1 MTKPSANLF
10 SILFLFAT
18 LIAADWCAAQDVT
31 TVRITDEILVP
42 DCDRLGINLG
52 GDAYYSGAALVKKR
66 VRANFEGT
74 SYRQCH
80 FGPVWTEN
88 GCSTWFGVPD
98 AWREFLLDGNGRY
111 TILSGPSKGTTGV
124 IRGIRKIAYD
134 HQGKTV
140 QQDFFVLDKVIEP
153 ADANGGILVEN
164 LSRIDEGKLKR
175 PHDYWM
181 SDGVAIRNG
190 DVPNGSFGVSPMHMD
205 AANKRQF
212 IRFST
217 HYRRY
222 GELNGLWRV
231 RFWAKRLAGNPVV
244 AFIPSRDEWGESGQV
259 TPGDKWQQH
268 ELTLRVD
275 KVPEPDFSGS
285 TQHLTFVLSADGGSV
300 LIDDVE
306 AWLEGDTNPTAF
318 RDDCVNMLREF
329 NPGVIRQLQMGGT
342 TLRNSLMPPIKA
354 HAFASQKSTKSGPY
368 DGGRHAAYG
377 LHQLY
382 ELCEHL
388 GCDPW
393 YCLPGTLHIQEIKDF
408 MEYLAGP
415 ADTPYGR
422 LRAEL
427 GHAEPWTKTLGTIH
441 VEFGNEAWNNAGPYQ
456 LGGFNGEDYWKDL
469 IAAAKASPYY
479 TPNIIFHAGGQAA
492 NSWLN
497 GNLMPRVPNADRFG
511 LAPYIIQSLS
521 KEDMQRMKTDD
532 DFFRWAFAWPIWRS
546 NDPDGAMHQNEQLAR
561 ENNME
566 LSIYEVNHHITHGD
580 GPLAPR
586 NRLTTSIGGGLN
598 VCNGML
604 LMLKRHHIRAQCLFS
619 LVQHSYNAHG
629 IGAVRLWG
637 TALTMRKD
645 HERYRPTFLACATA
659 NRVIGGSL
667 VQTVHEGADPTF
679 VGEGVFNRRRGVE
692 KYEAPVLSSYAFD
705 DGKNRG
711 LILVNLATRQPRPV
725 DVQFEG
731 EAVAPA
737 QCWTLT
743 ADQITANNEFEQPEP
758 QVQVRESQLAS
769 FQSGSRITVPA
780 FSMMALRWQLK

>member
-10 SILFLFAT
+10 SILFAFTA
-18 LIAADWCAAQDVT
+18 LIAADRCAAQNVT
-31 TVRITDEILVP
+31 TVRITDEVLVP

-52 GDAYYSGAALVKKR
+52 GDAYYSGAALVKNR

-98 AWREFLLDGNGRY
+98 AWRELLLDGNGRY

-124 IRGIRKIAYD
+124 IRDIKKIDYQ

-153 ADANGGILVEN
+153 TDANGGILVEN
-164 LSRIDEGKLKR
+164 LSRINEGKLKK

-190 DVPNGSFGVSPMHMD
+190 DVPSGSFGVSAMHMD

-212 IRFST
+212 IRFAT

-259 TPGDKWQQH
+259 TPEDKWQQH

-285 TQHLTFVLSADGGSV
+285 TQHLTFVLAADGGSV

-329 NPGVIRQLQMGGT
+329 EPGVIRQLQMGGN

-354 HAFASQKSTKSGPY
+354 HAFASQKSTKPGPY

-393 YCLPGTLHIQEIKDF
+393 YCLPGTLHVQEITDF

-415 ADTPYGR
+415 PDTPYGR

-427 GHAEPWTKTLGTIH
+427 GHPEPWTKTLGAIH

-479 TPNIIFHAGGQAA
+479 TPKIIFHAGGQAA

-497 GNLMPRVPNADRFG
+497 GNLMPKVPNADRFG

-546 NDPDGAMHQNEQLAR
+546 NDPDGAMRQNEQLAKD
-561 ENNME
+561 NGME

-580 GPLAPR
+580 GPLEPR

-604 LMLKRHHIRAQCLFS
+604 LMLKEHHIRAQCLFS

-637 TALTMRKD
+637 TALTMRKE

-667 VQTVHEGADPTF
+667 VQTVHEGENPTF

-692 KYEAPVLSSYAFD
+692 KYEAPVLWSYAFD
-705 DGKNRG
+705 DGNSRG
-711 LILVNLATRQPRPV
+711 LILVNLDTQQPRPV
-725 DVQFEG
+725 DVSFEG
-731 EAVAPA
+731 EVTAPA

-743 ADQITANNEFEQPEP
+743 ADRITANNEFEQPEP
-758 QVQVRESQLAS
+758 QVQVRDSQLAG
-769 FQSGSRITVPA
+769 FQSGSRVTVPP